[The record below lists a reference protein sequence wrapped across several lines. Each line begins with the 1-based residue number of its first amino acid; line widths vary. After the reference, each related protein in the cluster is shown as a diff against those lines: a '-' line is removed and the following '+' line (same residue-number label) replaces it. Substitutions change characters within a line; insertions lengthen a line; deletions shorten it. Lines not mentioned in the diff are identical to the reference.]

1 MSTEVHSD
9 RDFTADVKAGSDRG
23 FGTVFC
29 VIFVVIGLW
38 PLLDDGLPRWWA
50 LGAGA
55 GFLAAALLTPR
66 ILAPLNR
73 QWMRSGIALSRIT
86 TPVLMALVY
95 ISTVTPIAIIM
106 RMLRKDL
113 LRLRRD
119 PSSDSYWI
127 GRSPAGPQKGTMRN
141 QF

>member
-1 MSTEVHSD
+1 MSAEAHTD
-9 RDFTADVKAGSDRG
+9 RDFTADVKAGSDRS

-29 VIFVVIGLW
+29 VIFVAIGLW
-38 PLLDDGLPRWWA
+38 PMLDDGLPRWWA
-50 LGAGA
+50 LGAA
-55 GFLAAALLTPR
+55 AAFLAAALFSPR

-73 QWMRSGIALSRIT
+73 QWMRFGIALSRIT

-95 ISTVTPIAIIM
+95 FSTVTPIAIIM
-106 RMLRKDL
+106 RMLRKDI

-127 GRSPAGPQKGTMRN
+127 DRSPSGPQKGTMRN